1 MSRIRRRNRISG
13 QWSARLFEMLDSPA
27 RALWRSAHLVISRIE
42 VERPPIIDFRSI
54 VAPSTS
60 APTVRPS
67 RLRQVVSFVG

>member
-1 MSRIRRRNRISG
+1 MSRIRRRNCISG
-13 QWSARLFEMLDSPA
+13 QWSAAYSRCWTLPA
-27 RALWRSAHLVISRIE
+27 SALWRSAHLVISRIK